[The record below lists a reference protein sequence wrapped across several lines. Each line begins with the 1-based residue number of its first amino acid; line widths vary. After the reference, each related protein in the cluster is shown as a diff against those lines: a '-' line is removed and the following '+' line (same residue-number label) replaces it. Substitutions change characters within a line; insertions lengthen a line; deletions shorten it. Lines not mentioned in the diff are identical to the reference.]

1 VAKESWLSEGVYW
14 RAATEFAARSDVVVV
29 LEVAGAVARAGRE
42 ARGDPNRSLGQ
53 RIANTALLTS
63 YPHVFARL
71 LRHELKKMAHQI
83 PILVVTNEAERDAVA
98 EGFLAGAETVTARA
112 GRL

>member
-1 VAKESWLSEGVYW
+1 MVI
-14 RAATEFAARSDVVVV
+14 
-29 LEVAGAVARAGRE
+29 ARAE
-42 ARGDPNRSLGQ
+42 AGEWQPVLLDL
-53 RIANTALLTS
+53 ALFCAMAS
-63 YPHVFARL
+63 VRPDDCVDHARFARL